1 MNTDKLSPEKLIPP
15 ADEALVPNDYFGSSA
30 TAIANRYYASEIGT
44 MDQLQIGELWRRIRK
59 HKFLIAIIVLIVTA
73 VVTVEAYRTKSRY
86 RATATLQL
94 ELENRTLFRSGDVSI
109 ESEESDNIFLTTA
122 AMKTKIRL
130 LQSRPLLEDVV
141 ASLRL
146 DQNTRFMDAMQR
158 KSILESLQTITGRLK
173 GPSAAPASLYI
184 ESPST
189 PAPEELLTRTAQE
202 SARLSP
208 YVGVLSGSLSAA
220 QVDDTQMMTISY
232 EHTDPQLAA
241 QIVNTAAEYFVA
253 HNYRNKTRKYT
264 TTSSWLNARTRELKS
279 KLEEAEQKLATFS
292 SSHDLPSQGDKDS
305 KVSSS
310 SLIVEKLGKLQA
322 QALQADTERIL
333 KQSLY
338 EEVQQGRLAQLPE
351 AFADAKLTAIQN
363 KLSELSIQSA
373 QYAGRFGPDNPRTQD
388 VRKQMTAL
396 QQQLDEGRATLA
408 AKLQADYQRAARDHQ
423 TLQSALEQART
434 ESKSETA
441 QQNQAL
447 VQFGLLQQE
456 IQIAKSLY
464 TEFLQKTN
472 QASIQQANQH
482 NNLQVIEQANL
493 PVTPVGPNR
502 LRIILTGFLLSLC
515 FGIGLALAIEYF
527 DDTIKTTDDVSR
539 FIGLPA
545 LAVIPAALSRR
556 SRLRAKTSEAMAM
569 VGTEKAIQRPLISQ
583 TGLLADSS
591 ASLLTEAY
599 RGLRTSILLSAAGT
613 PPKTILFTSSQPGE
627 GKTTTAVNTAISLAQ
642 LGLSVVIIDCDLR
655 RPSVHKVFGMDSSQ
669 GISSYLSRNVRLAS
683 LLQDSSVPCVSVLP
697 CGTIPPN
704 PTELLSS
711 EKMKTLVQLL
721 REHFDHVLIDSPP
734 LTNVADS
741 LVLSSLADGV
751 ILVVQSGT
759 SKRRAVQRVRRDLM
773 QVGAKIFGVVLNKVD
788 HRNDGYGDYS
798 YYTNYYSHYSSNGA
812 EAK

>member
-1 MNTDKLSPEKLIPP
+1 MTPEKSPPDKLMSP
-15 ADEALVPNDYFGSSA
+15 ADEALVPNDYYGSSA
-30 TAIANRYYASEIGT
+30 TAIANRYYASEIGG
-44 MDQLQIGELWRRIRK
+44 MDQLQFGELWRRIRK
-59 HKFLIAIIVLIVTA
+59 HKLLIAIIVLIVTA
-73 VVTVEAYRTKSRY
+73 VVTVEAYRTKSIY
-86 RATATLQL
+86 RASATLQL

-109 ESEESDNIFLTTA
+109 ESEESDNIYLTAA

-146 DQNTRFMDAMQR
+146 DQNGRFMDVTQR
-158 KSILESLQTITGRLK
+158 KNILESIETITGRFK
-173 GPSAAPASLYI
+173 GKAAAPPSLYI
-184 ESPST
+184 ETP
-189 PAPEELLTRTAQE
+189 PAPTSEELITRTAQE

-208 YVGVLSGSLSAA
+208 FVGILSGSLSAA
-220 QVDDTQMMTISY
+220 QVEDTQMMTISY

-241 QIVNTAAEYFVA
+241 QIVNTAADYFIA

-264 TTSSWLNARTRELKS
+264 STSSWLNTRTRELKS
-279 KLEEAEQKLATFS
+279 KLEEAEQKLSSFATT
-292 SSHDLPSQGDKDS
+292 HALPSQNDKDN
-305 KVSSS
+305 KIN
-310 SLIVEKLGKLQA
+310 SLVIEKLGKLQA

-351 AFADAKLTAIQN
+351 AFADSKLAAIQS
-363 KLSELSIQSA
+363 KLGELSIQSA
-373 QYAGRFGPDNPRTQD
+373 QYAGRYGPDNPRTQD
-388 VRKQMTAL
+388 VRKQMAAL
-396 QQQLDEGRATLA
+396 QQQLDEGRGTLS
-408 AKLQADYQRAARDHQ
+408 AKLKADYERAARDEQ
-423 TLQSALEQART
+423 TLRAALDQARN
-434 ESKSETA
+434 EAKSETVE
-441 QQNQAL
+441 QNQAL

-456 IQIAKSLY
+456 VQIAKSLY

-472 QASIQQANQH
+472 QAAIQRADQH
-482 NNLQVIEQANL
+482 NNLQLIEPATL
-493 PVTPVGPNR
+493 PVNPVGPNR

-515 FGIGLALAIEYF
+515 FGIGLALAIEFF
-527 DDTIKTTDDVSR
+527 DDTIKTTDDIAR

-556 SRLRAKTSEAMAM
+556 TRLRGSKSDATALAS
-569 VGTEKAIQRPLISQ
+569 TDQTLSRPLISQ
-583 TGLLADSS
+583 TGTLVDTS

-627 GKTTTAVNTAISLAQ
+627 GKTTTTVNTAISLAQ

-655 RPSVHKVFGMDSSQ
+655 RPSVHKVFGLDSSQ

-697 CGTIPPN
+697 CGAIPPN

-711 EKMKTLVQLL
+711 EKMKSLVQLL

-788 HRNDGYGDYS
+788 HRANGYDDYR

-812 EAK
+812 GAK